1 MDYYYNNKQ
10 SKRRNKTMKTL
21 MKTLIITIALATSM
35 VAFGKQFK
43 YSDVYELQKHHI
55 ESYGIDTN
63 KTYELKDIKAIS
75 TSFKQSFVESE
86 YFNDDFTLNYFNNI
100 KNAFYLNN
108 LDAKKFPKTLNAVIS
123 TYSPAKKTLCL
134 KYELFDLNFD
144 KISAND
150 LIEYLKSGEFK
161 SSDIQKI
168 NESLKNAGLKVVK
181 KWLRK
186 NGKSFVAKKDAK
198 GNIIDNPLTAPMKE
212 LTDALNG
219 AKYAG
224 INEWSAK
231 YGANWETVEFPW
243 LLSDEKLAELK
254 DNILIDEEKFSDENV
269 KQLRVSLGVDGFNAF
284 VKLYNE
290 GTETETSEK

>member
-1 MDYYYNNKQ
+1 
-10 SKRRNKTMKTL
+10 MKKL
-21 MKTLIITIALATSM
+21 MITTIAFAASI
-35 VAFGKQFK
+35 VAFGQQFK
-43 YSDVYELQKHHI
+43 YSDVYVLGDSHLQQLKTMN
-55 ESYGIDTN
+55 IDTN
-63 KTYELKDIKAIS
+63 KTYELEDIKAMS

-231 YGANWETVEFPW
+231 YGANWETVELPW
-243 LLSDEKLAELK
+243 LLSDEKIGVLK
-254 DNILIDEEKFSDENV
+254 EEILIDDQSFSDENV
-269 KQLRVSLGVDGFNAF
+269 KQLRIALGVDGFNAF
-284 VKLYNE
+284 VKLYND
-290 GTETETSEK
+290 GVSE

>member
-1 MDYYYNNKQ
+1 
-10 SKRRNKTMKTL
+10 MKKL
-21 MKTLIITIALATSM
+21 MMTTIAFAASI
-35 VAFGKQFK
+35 VAFGQQFK
-43 YSDVYELQKHHI
+43 YSDVYVLSDSHLQQLKTLN
-55 ESYGIDTN
+55 IDTN
-63 KTYELKDIKAIS
+63 KTYELEDIKAIS

-181 KWLRK
+181 IWIRK
-186 NGKSFVAKKDAK
+186 RGKSFVAKKDAK

-224 INEWSAK
+224 INEWSTK

>member
-1 MDYYYNNKQ
+1 
-10 SKRRNKTMKTL
+10 MKKL
-21 MKTLIITIALATSM
+21 MITTIAFAASI
-35 VAFGKQFK
+35 VAFGQQFK
-43 YSDVYELQKHHI
+43 YRDVYVLGDSHLQQLKTLN
-55 ESYGIDTN
+55 IDTN
-63 KTYELKDIKAIS
+63 KTYELEDIKAIS

-212 LTDALNG
+212 LTDTLNG

-224 INEWSAK
+224 LNEWSTK
-231 YGANWETVEFPW
+231 YGANWETVELPW
-243 LLSDEKLAELK
+243 LLSDEKIGVLK
-254 DNILIDEEKFSDENV
+254 EEILIDDQSFSDENV
-269 KQLRVSLGVDGFNAF
+269 KQLRIALGVDKFNAF
-284 VKLYNE
+284 VKLYND
-290 GTETETSEK
+290 GVSE

>member
-1 MDYYYNNKQ
+1 
-10 SKRRNKTMKTL
+10 MKKL
-21 MKTLIITIALATSM
+21 MITTIAFAASI
-35 VAFGKQFK
+35 VAFGQQFK
-43 YSDVYELQKHHI
+43 YSDVYVLGDSHLQQLKTMN
-55 ESYGIDTN
+55 IDTN
-63 KTYELKDIKAIS
+63 KTYELGDIKVIS
-75 TSFKQSFVESE
+75 TPFKQSFVESE
-86 YFNDDFTLNYFNNI
+86 YFNDDFTLNYFNNV

-224 INEWSAK
+224 LNEWSTK
-231 YGANWETVEFPW
+231 YGANWETVELPW
-243 LLSDEKLAELK
+243 LLSDEKIGVLK
-254 DNILIDEEKFSDENV
+254 EEILIDDQSFSDENV
-269 KQLRVSLGVDGFNAF
+269 KQLRIALGVDKFNAF
-284 VKLYNE
+284 VKLYND
-290 GTETETSEK
+290 GVSE

>member
-1 MDYYYNNKQ
+1 
-10 SKRRNKTMKTL
+10 MKKL
-21 MKTLIITIALATSM
+21 MMTTIAFAASI
-35 VAFGKQFK
+35 VAFGQQFK
-43 YSDVYELQKHHI
+43 YSDVYVLGDSHLQQLKTMN
-55 ESYGIDTN
+55 IDTN

-224 INEWSAK
+224 LNEWSTK

-243 LLSDEKLAELK
+243 LLSDEKIDVLK
-254 DNILIDEEKFSDENV
+254 EEILIDDQSFSDENI
-269 KQLRVSLGVDGFNAF
+269 KQLRVALGVDGFNAF
-284 VKLYNE
+284 VKLYND
-290 GTETETSEK
+290 GVSE

>member
-1 MDYYYNNKQ
+1 
-10 SKRRNKTMKTL
+10 MKKL
-21 MKTLIITIALATSM
+21 MITTIAFAASI
-35 VAFGKQFK
+35 VAFGQQFK
-43 YSDVYELQKHHI
+43 YSDVYVLGDSHLQQLKTMN
-55 ESYGIDTN
+55 IDTN
-63 KTYELKDIKAIS
+63 KTYELGDIKAIS

-86 YFNDDFTLNYFNNI
+86 YFNDDFTLNYFNNV

-231 YGANWETVEFPW
+231 YGANWETVELPW
-243 LLSDEKLAELK
+243 LLSDEKIGVLK
-254 DNILIDEEKFSDENV
+254 EEILIDDQSFSDENV
-269 KQLRVSLGVDGFNAF
+269 KQLRIALGVDKFNAF
-284 VKLYNE
+284 VKLYND
-290 GTETETSEK
+290 GVSE

>member
-1 MDYYYNNKQ
+1 
-10 SKRRNKTMKTL
+10 MKKL
-21 MKTLIITIALATSM
+21 MITTIAIAASM
-35 VAFGKQFK
+35 VAFGQQFK
-43 YSDVYELQKHHI
+43 YSDVYVLGDSHLQQLKTMN
-55 ESYGIDTN
+55 IDTN
-63 KTYELKDIKAIS
+63 KTYDLKDIKVIG
-75 TSFKQSFVESE
+75 TYFKQSFVESE
-86 YFNDDFTLNYFNNI
+86 YFNDDFTLNYFNNV
-100 KNAFYLNN
+100 KNTFYLKN
-108 LDAKKFPKTLNAVIS
+108 LDAKKFPKTFNAVIS

-134 KYELFDLNFD
+134 KYELFDLDFN

-150 LIEYLKSGEFK
+150 LIEYLKSGEFN

-224 INEWSAK
+224 LNEWSTK
-231 YGANWETVEFPW
+231 YGANWETVELPW
-243 LLSDEKLAELK
+243 LLSDEKIGVLK
-254 DNILIDEEKFSDENV
+254 EEILIDEQSFSDENI
-269 KQLRVSLGVDGFNAF
+269 KQLRVALGVDRFNAF
-284 VKLYNE
+284 VKLYND
-290 GTETETSEK
+290 GVSE

>member
-1 MDYYYNNKQ
+1 
-10 SKRRNKTMKTL
+10 MKKL
-21 MKTLIITIALATSM
+21 MITTIAFAASI
-35 VAFGKQFK
+35 VAFGQQFK
-43 YSDVYELQKHHI
+43 YSDVYVLAEPHLQWLKAKN
-55 ESYGIDTN
+55 IDTN
-63 KTYELKDIKAIS
+63 KTYELEDIKAIS
-75 TSFKQSFVESE
+75 TSSFKQSFVESE
-86 YFNDDFTLNYFNNI
+86 YFNDDFTLNYFNNV

-231 YGANWETVEFPW
+231 YGANWETVELPW
-243 LLSDEKLAELK
+243 LLSDEKIGVLK
-254 DNILIDEEKFSDENV
+254 EEILIDDQSFSDENV
-269 KQLRVSLGVDGFNAF
+269 KQLRIALGVDKFNAF
-284 VKLYNE
+284 VKLYND
-290 GTETETSEK
+290 GVSE

>member
-1 MDYYYNNKQ
+1 
-10 SKRRNKTMKTL
+10 MKKL
-21 MKTLIITIALATSM
+21 MMTTIAFAASI
-35 VAFGKQFK
+35 VAFGQQFK
-43 YSDVYELQKHHI
+43 YSDVYVLGDSHLQQLKTMN
-55 ESYGIDTN
+55 IDTN

-100 KNAFYLNN
+100 KIAFYLNN
-108 LDAKKFPKTLNAVIS
+108 LDAKKFPKTFNAVIS

-224 INEWSAK
+224 LNEWSTK
-231 YGANWETVEFPW
+231 YGANWETVELPW
-243 LLSDEKLAELK
+243 LLSDEKIGVLK
-254 DNILIDEEKFSDENV
+254 EEILIDDQSFSDENV
-269 KQLRVSLGVDGFNAF
+269 KQLRIALGVDKFNAF
-284 VKLYNE
+284 VKLYND
-290 GTETETSEK
+290 GVSE

>member
-1 MDYYYNNKQ
+1 
-10 SKRRNKTMKTL
+10 MKKL
-21 MKTLIITIALATSM
+21 MITTIAFAASI
-35 VAFGKQFK
+35 VAFGQQFK
-43 YSDVYELQKHHI
+43 YSDVYELCKHHI

-63 KTYELKDIKAIS
+63 KTYELEDIKAIS

-86 YFNDDFTLNYFNNI
+86 YFNDDFTLNYFNNV
-100 KNAFYLNN
+100 KNAFYLKN

-123 TYSPAKKTLCL
+123 AYSPAKKTLCL

-231 YGANWETVEFPW
+231 YGANWETVELPW
-243 LLSDEKLAELK
+243 LLSDEKIGVLK
-254 DNILIDEEKFSDENV
+254 EEILIDDQSFSDENV
-269 KQLRVSLGVDGFNAF
+269 KQLRVALGVDKFNAF
-284 VKLYNE
+284 VKLYND
-290 GTETETSEK
+290 GVSE

>member
-1 MDYYYNNKQ
+1 
-10 SKRRNKTMKTL
+10 MKKL
-21 MKTLIITIALATSM
+21 MMTTIAFAASI
-35 VAFGKQFK
+35 VAFGQQFK
-43 YSDVYELQKHHI
+43 YSDVYVLGDSHLQQLKTMN
-55 ESYGIDTN
+55 IDTN

-134 KYELFDLNFD
+134 KYELFDLNFN

-224 INEWSAK
+224 LNEWSTK
-231 YGANWETVEFPW
+231 YGANWETVELPW
-243 LLSDEKLAELK
+243 LLSDEKIGVLK
-254 DNILIDEEKFSDENV
+254 EEILIDDQSFSDENV
-269 KQLRVSLGVDGFNAF
+269 KQLRIALGVDKFNAF
-284 VKLYNE
+284 VKLYND
-290 GTETETSEK
+290 GVSE

>member
-1 MDYYYNNKQ
+1 
-10 SKRRNKTMKTL
+10 MKKL
-21 MKTLIITIALATSM
+21 MMTTIAFAASI
-35 VAFGKQFK
+35 VAFGQQFK
-43 YSDVYELQKHHI
+43 YSDVYVLGDSHLQQLKTMN
-55 ESYGIDTN
+55 IDTN

-231 YGANWETVEFPW
+231 YGANWETVELPW
-243 LLSDEKLAELK
+243 LLSDEKIGVLK
-254 DNILIDEEKFSDENV
+254 EEILIDDQSFSDENV
-269 KQLRVSLGVDGFNAF
+269 KQLRIALGVDKFNAF
-284 VKLYNE
+284 VKLYND
-290 GTETETSEK
+290 GVSE

>member
-1 MDYYYNNKQ
+1 M
-10 SKRRNKTMKTL
+10 T
-21 MKTLIITIALATSM
+21 TIAFAASI
-35 VAFGKQFK
+35 VAFGQQFK
-43 YSDVYELQKHHI
+43 YSDVYVLGDSHLQQLKTMN
-55 ESYGIDTN
+55 IDTN

-181 KWLRK
+181 IWIRK
-186 NGKSFVAKKDAK
+186 QGKSFVAKKDAK

-231 YGANWETVEFPW
+231 YGANWETVELPW
-243 LLSDEKLAELK
+243 LLSDEKIGVLK
-254 DNILIDEEKFSDENV
+254 EEILIDDQSFSDENV
-269 KQLRVSLGVDGFNAF
+269 KQLRIALGVDKFNAF
-284 VKLYNE
+284 VKLYND
-290 GTETETSEK
+290 GVSE

>member
-1 MDYYYNNKQ
+1 
-10 SKRRNKTMKTL
+10 MKKIMIT
-21 MKTLIITIALATSM
+21 TIAFAASI
-35 VAFGKQFK
+35 VAFGQQFK
-43 YSDVYELQKHHI
+43 YSDVYVLGDSHLQQLKTMN
-55 ESYGIDTN
+55 IDTN
-63 KTYELKDIKAIS
+63 KTYELGDIKAIS

-212 LTDALNG
+212 LTDTLNG

-224 INEWSAK
+224 LNEWSTK
-231 YGANWETVEFPW
+231 YGANWETVELPW
-243 LLSDEKLAELK
+243 LLSDEKIGVLK
-254 DNILIDEEKFSDENV
+254 EEILIDDQSFSDENV
-269 KQLRVSLGVDGFNAF
+269 KQLRIALGVDKFNAF
-284 VKLYNE
+284 VKLYND
-290 GTETETSEK
+290 GVSE

>member
-1 MDYYYNNKQ
+1 
-10 SKRRNKTMKTL
+10 MKKL
-21 MKTLIITIALATSM
+21 MITTIAFAASI
-35 VAFGKQFK
+35 VAFGQQFK
-43 YSDVYELQKHHI
+43 YSDVYVLGDSHLQQLKTMN
-55 ESYGIDTN
+55 IDTN
-63 KTYELKDIKAIS
+63 KTYELEDIKAIS

-134 KYELFDLNFD
+134 KYELFDLDFNIN

-150 LIEYLKSGEFK
+150 LIEYLKSGEFN

-198 GNIIDNPLTAPMKE
+198 GNIIDNPLTVPMKE
-212 LTDALNG
+212 LTDTLNG

-224 INEWSAK
+224 LNEWSTK
-231 YGANWETVEFPW
+231 YGANWETVELPW
-243 LLSDEKLAELK
+243 LLSDEKIGVLK
-254 DNILIDEEKFSDENV
+254 EEILIDDQSFSDENV
-269 KQLRVSLGVDGFNAF
+269 KQLRIALGVDKFNAF
-284 VKLYNE
+284 VKLYND
-290 GTETETSEK
+290 GVSE

>member
-1 MDYYYNNKQ
+1 
-10 SKRRNKTMKTL
+10 MKKL
-21 MKTLIITIALATSM
+21 MMTTIAFAASI
-35 VAFGKQFK
+35 VAFGQQFK
-43 YSDVYELQKHHI
+43 YSDVYVLGDSHLQQLKTMN
-55 ESYGIDTN
+55 IDTN

-224 INEWSAK
+224 LNEWSTK
-231 YGANWETVEFPW
+231 YGANWETVELPW
-243 LLSDEKLAELK
+243 LLSDEKIGVLK
-254 DNILIDEEKFSDENV
+254 EEILIDDQSFSDENV
-269 KQLRVSLGVDGFNAF
+269 KQLRIALGVDKFNAF
-284 VKLYNE
+284 VKLYND
-290 GTETETSEK
+290 GVSE

>member
-21 MKTLIITIALATSM
+21 MKTLTITIALATSM
-35 VAFGKQFK
+35 VAFGQQFK
-43 YSDVYELQKHHI
+43 YSDVYTLNDSNLQQLKTMN
-55 ESYGIDTN
+55 IDTN

-231 YGANWETVEFPW
+231 YGANWETVELPW
-243 LLSDEKLAELK
+243 LLSDEKIGVLK
-254 DNILIDEEKFSDENV
+254 EEILIDDQSFSDENI
-269 KQLRVSLGVDGFNAF
+269 KQLRVALGVDGFNAF
-284 VKLYNE
+284 VKLYND
-290 GTETETSEK
+290 GVSE

>member
-1 MDYYYNNKQ
+1 
-10 SKRRNKTMKTL
+10 MKKL
-21 MKTLIITIALATSM
+21 MMTTIAFAASI
-35 VAFGKQFK
+35 VAFGQQFK
-43 YSDVYELQKHHI
+43 YSDVYVLGDSHLQQLKTMN
-55 ESYGIDTN
+55 IDTN
-63 KTYELKDIKAIS
+63 KTYELEDIKAIS

-224 INEWSAK
+224 LNEWSTK

-243 LLSDEKLAELK
+243 LLSDEKIGVLK
-254 DNILIDEEKFSDENV
+254 EEILIDDQSFSDENI
-269 KQLRVSLGVDGFNAF
+269 KQLRVALGVDGFNAF
-284 VKLYNE
+284 VKLYND
-290 GTETETSEK
+290 GVSE

>member
-1 MDYYYNNKQ
+1 
-10 SKRRNKTMKTL
+10 MKKL
-21 MKTLIITIALATSM
+21 MMTTIAFAASIA
-35 VAFGKQFK
+35 AFGQQFK
-43 YSDVYELQKHHI
+43 YSDVYVLGDSHLQQLKTMN
-55 ESYGIDTN
+55 IDTN

-219 AKYAG
+219 AKYTG
-224 INEWSAK
+224 LNEWSAK
-231 YGANWETVEFPW
+231 YGANWETIELPW
-243 LLSDEKLAELK
+243 LLSDEKIGVLK
-254 DNILIDEEKFSDENV
+254 EEILIDDQSFSDENV
-269 KQLRVSLGVDGFNAF
+269 KQLRVALGVDGFNAF
-284 VKLYNE
+284 VKLYND
-290 GTETETSEK
+290 GVSE

>member
-1 MDYYYNNKQ
+1 
-10 SKRRNKTMKTL
+10 MKTL
-21 MKTLIITIALATSM
+21 TITIALATSM

-63 KTYELKDIKAIS
+63 KTYELKDIKVIQ
-75 TSFKQSFVESE
+75 TPFKQSFVESE

-231 YGANWETVEFPW
+231 YGANWETVKLPW
-243 LLSDEKLAELK
+243 LLSDEKIDVLK
-254 DNILIDEEKFSDENV
+254 EEILIDDQSFSDENI
-269 KQLRVSLGVDGFNAF
+269 KQLRVALGVDGFNTF
-284 VKLYNE
+284 VKLYND
-290 GTETETSEK
+290 GVSE

>member
-1 MDYYYNNKQ
+1 
-10 SKRRNKTMKTL
+10 MKKL
-21 MKTLIITIALATSM
+21 MITTIAFAASI
-35 VAFGKQFK
+35 VAFGQQFK
-43 YSDVYELQKHHI
+43 YSDVYVLGDSHLQQLKTLN
-55 ESYGIDTN
+55 IDTN
-63 KTYELKDIKAIS
+63 KTYELEDIKAIS

-186 NGKSFVAKKDAK
+186 NGKSFVAKKDSK

-212 LTDALNG
+212 LTDTLNG

-231 YGANWETVEFPW
+231 YGANWETVELPW
-243 LLSDEKLAELK
+243 LLSDEKIGVLK
-254 DNILIDEEKFSDENV
+254 EEILIDDQSFSDENV
-269 KQLRVSLGVDGFNAF
+269 KQLRIALGVDKFNAF
-284 VKLYNE
+284 VKLYND
-290 GTETETSEK
+290 GVSE

>member
-1 MDYYYNNKQ
+1 
-10 SKRRNKTMKTL
+10 MKKL
-21 MKTLIITIALATSM
+21 MMTTIAFAASI
-35 VAFGKQFK
+35 VAFGQQFK
-43 YSDVYELQKHHI
+43 YSDVYVLSDSHLQQLKTLN
-55 ESYGIDTN
+55 IDTN
-63 KTYELKDIKAIS
+63 KTYELEDIKAIS

-231 YGANWETVEFPW
+231 YGANWETVELPW
-243 LLSDEKLAELK
+243 LLSDEKIGVLK
-254 DNILIDEEKFSDENV
+254 EEILIDDQSFSDENV
-269 KQLRVSLGVDGFNAF
+269 KQLRIALGVDKFNAF
-284 VKLYNE
+284 VKLYND
-290 GTETETSEK
+290 GVSE

>member
-1 MDYYYNNKQ
+1 
-10 SKRRNKTMKTL
+10 MKKL
-21 MKTLIITIALATSM
+21 MMTTIAFAASI
-35 VAFGKQFK
+35 VAFGQQFK
-43 YSDVYELQKHHI
+43 YSDVYVLGDSHLQQLKTLN
-55 ESYGIDTN
+55 IDTN

-231 YGANWETVEFPW
+231 YGANWETVELPW
-243 LLSDEKLAELK
+243 LLSDEKIGVLK
-254 DNILIDEEKFSDENV
+254 EEILIDDQSFSDENV
-269 KQLRVSLGVDGFNAF
+269 KQLRIALGVDKFNAF
-284 VKLYNE
+284 VKLYND
-290 GTETETSEK
+290 GVSE

>member
-1 MDYYYNNKQ
+1 
-10 SKRRNKTMKTL
+10 MKKL
-21 MKTLIITIALATSM
+21 MITTIAFAASI
-35 VAFGKQFK
+35 VAFGQQFK
-43 YSDVYELQKHHI
+43 YSDVYVLGDAHLQQLKTMN
-55 ESYGIDTN
+55 IDTN
-63 KTYELKDIKAIS
+63 KTYELEDIKAIS

-212 LTDALNG
+212 LTDTLNG

-224 INEWSAK
+224 LNEWSTK
-231 YGANWETVEFPW
+231 YGANWETVELPW
-243 LLSDEKLAELK
+243 LLSDEKIGVLK
-254 DNILIDEEKFSDENV
+254 EEILIDDQSFSDENV
-269 KQLRVSLGVDGFNAF
+269 KQLRIALGVDKFNAF
-284 VKLYNE
+284 VKLYND
-290 GTETETSEK
+290 GVSE

>member
-1 MDYYYNNKQ
+1 MNK
-10 SKRRNKTMKTL
+10 L
-21 MKTLIITIALATSM
+21 MMTTIAIAASM
-35 VAFGKQFK
+35 VAFGQQFK
-43 YSDVYELQKHHI
+43 YSDVYVLGDAHLQQLKAMN
-55 ESYGIDTN
+55 IDTN
-63 KTYELKDIKAIS
+63 KTYELEDIKAIS

-198 GNIIDNPLTAPMKE
+198 GNIIDNPLTAPMKD
-212 LTDALNG
+212 LTDTLNG

-224 INEWSAK
+224 LNEWSTK
-231 YGANWETVEFPW
+231 YGANWETVELPW
-243 LLSDEKLAELK
+243 LLSDEKIGVLK
-254 DNILIDEEKFSDENV
+254 EEILIDDQSFSDENV
-269 KQLRVSLGVDGFNAF
+269 KQLRIALGVDKFNAF
-284 VKLYNE
+284 VKLYND
-290 GTETETSEK
+290 GVSE

>member
-1 MDYYYNNKQ
+1 
-10 SKRRNKTMKTL
+10 MKKL
-21 MKTLIITIALATSM
+21 MITTIAFAASI
-35 VAFGKQFK
+35 VAFGQQFK
-43 YSDVYELQKHHI
+43 YSDVYVLGDSHLQQLKAMN
-55 ESYGIDTN
+55 IDTN
-63 KTYELKDIKAIS
+63 KTYELGDIKAIS

-86 YFNDDFTLNYFNNI
+86 YFNDDFTLNYFNNV

-224 INEWSAK
+224 INEWSTK
-231 YGANWETVEFPW
+231 YGANWETVELPW
-243 LLSDEKLAELK
+243 LLSDEKIGVLK
-254 DNILIDEEKFSDENV
+254 EEILIDDQSFSDENV
-269 KQLRVSLGVDGFNAF
+269 KQLRIALGVDGFNAF
-284 VKLYNE
+284 VKLYND
-290 GTETETSEK
+290 GVSE

>member
-1 MDYYYNNKQ
+1 
-10 SKRRNKTMKTL
+10 MKKL
-21 MKTLIITIALATSM
+21 MITTIAFAASI
-35 VAFGKQFK
+35 VAFGQQFK
-43 YSDVYELQKHHI
+43 YSDVYVLGDAHLQQLKTMN
-55 ESYGIDTN
+55 IDTN
-63 KTYELKDIKAIS
+63 KTYDLKDIKVIG
-75 TSFKQSFVESE
+75 TYFKQSFVESE
-86 YFNDDFTLNYFNNI
+86 YFNDDFTLNYFNNV

-224 INEWSAK
+224 LNEWSTK
-231 YGANWETVEFPW
+231 YGANWETVELPW
-243 LLSDEKLAELK
+243 LLSDEKIGVLK
-254 DNILIDEEKFSDENV
+254 EEILIDEQSFSDENI
-269 KQLRVSLGVDGFNAF
+269 KQLRIALGVDGFNAF
-284 VKLYNE
+284 VKLYND
-290 GTETETSEK
+290 GVSE

>member
-1 MDYYYNNKQ
+1 
-10 SKRRNKTMKTL
+10 MKKL
-21 MKTLIITIALATSM
+21 MMTTIAFAASI
-35 VAFGKQFK
+35 VAFGQQFK
-43 YSDVYELQKHHI
+43 YSDVYVLGDAHLQQLKTMN
-55 ESYGIDTN
+55 IDTN
-63 KTYELKDIKAIS
+63 KTYELEDIKAIS

-224 INEWSAK
+224 LNEWSTK
-231 YGANWETVEFPW
+231 YGANWETVELPW
-243 LLSDEKLAELK
+243 LLSDEKIGVLK
-254 DNILIDEEKFSDENV
+254 EEILIDDQSFSDENV
-269 KQLRVSLGVDGFNAF
+269 KQLRIALGVDKFNAF
-284 VKLYNE
+284 VKLYND
-290 GTETETSEK
+290 GVSE

>member
-1 MDYYYNNKQ
+1 
-10 SKRRNKTMKTL
+10 MKKL
-21 MKTLIITIALATSM
+21 MITTIAFAASI
-35 VAFGKQFK
+35 VAFGQQFK
-43 YSDVYELQKHHI
+43 YSDVYVLGDSHLQQLKTLN
-55 ESYGIDTN
+55 IDTN
-63 KTYELKDIKAIS
+63 KTYELEDIKAIS

-181 KWLRK
+181 IWIRK
-186 NGKSFVAKKDAK
+186 QGKSFVAKKDSK

-231 YGANWETVEFPW
+231 YGANWETVELPW
-243 LLSDEKLAELK
+243 LLSDEKIGVLK
-254 DNILIDEEKFSDENV
+254 EEILIDDQSFSDENV
-269 KQLRVSLGVDGFNAF
+269 KQLRIALGVDKFNAF
-284 VKLYNE
+284 VKLYND
-290 GTETETSEK
+290 GVSE

>member
-1 MDYYYNNKQ
+1 
-10 SKRRNKTMKTL
+10 MKKL
-21 MKTLIITIALATSM
+21 MITTIAFAASI
-35 VAFGKQFK
+35 VAFGQQFK
-43 YSDVYELQKHHI
+43 YSDVYVLGDSHLQQLKTMN
-55 ESYGIDTN
+55 IDTN
-63 KTYELKDIKAIS
+63 KTYELEDIKAIS

-224 INEWSAK
+224 LNEWSTK
-231 YGANWETVEFPW
+231 YGANWETVELPW
-243 LLSDEKLAELK
+243 LLSDEKIDVLK
-254 DNILIDEEKFSDENV
+254 EEILIDDQSFSDENI
-269 KQLRVSLGVDGFNAF
+269 KQLRVALGVDKFNAF
-284 VKLYNE
+284 VKLYND
-290 GTETETSEK
+290 GVSE

>member
-1 MDYYYNNKQ
+1 
-10 SKRRNKTMKTL
+10 MKKL
-21 MKTLIITIALATSM
+21 MITTIAFAASI
-35 VAFGKQFK
+35 VAFGQQFK
-43 YSDVYELQKHHI
+43 YSDVYVLGDSHLQQLKTMN
-55 ESYGIDTN
+55 IDTN
-63 KTYELKDIKAIS
+63 KTYELEDIKAIS

-86 YFNDDFTLNYFNNI
+86 YFNDDFALNYFNNI

-231 YGANWETVEFPW
+231 YGANWETVELPW
-243 LLSDEKLAELK
+243 LLSDEKIGVLK
-254 DNILIDEEKFSDENV
+254 EEILIDDQSFSDENV
-269 KQLRVSLGVDGFNAF
+269 KQLRIALGVDKFNAF
-284 VKLYNE
+284 VKLYND
-290 GTETETSEK
+290 GVSE

>member
-1 MDYYYNNKQ
+1 
-10 SKRRNKTMKTL
+10 MKKL
-21 MKTLIITIALATSM
+21 MMTTIALATSM
-35 VAFGKQFK
+35 VAFGQQFK
-43 YSDVYELQKHHI
+43 YSDVYVLGDSHLQQLKTLN
-55 ESYGIDTN
+55 IDTN
-63 KTYELKDIKAIS
+63 KTYELEDIKAIS

-86 YFNDDFTLNYFNNI
+86 YFNDDFTLNYFNNV

-224 INEWSAK
+224 LNEWSTK
-231 YGANWETVEFPW
+231 YGANWETVELPW
-243 LLSDEKLAELK
+243 LLSDEKIGVLK
-254 DNILIDEEKFSDENV
+254 EEILIDDQSFSDENV
-269 KQLRVSLGVDGFNAF
+269 KQLRIALGVDKFNAF
-284 VKLYNE
+284 VKLYND
-290 GTETETSEK
+290 GVSE

>member
-1 MDYYYNNKQ
+1 MKIWIRKQ
-10 SKRRNKTMKTL
+10 
-21 MKTLIITIALATSM
+21 
-35 VAFGKQFK
+35 
-43 YSDVYELQKHHI
+43 
-55 ESYGIDTN
+55 
-63 KTYELKDIKAIS
+63 
-75 TSFKQSFVESE
+75 
-86 YFNDDFTLNYFNNI
+86 
-100 KNAFYLNN
+100 
-108 LDAKKFPKTLNAVIS
+108 
-123 TYSPAKKTLCL
+123 
-134 KYELFDLNFD
+134 
-144 KISAND
+144 
-150 LIEYLKSGEFK
+150 
-161 SSDIQKI
+161 
-168 NESLKNAGLKVVK
+168 
-181 KWLRK
+181 
-186 NGKSFVAKKDAK
+186 GKSFVAKKDAK

>member
-1 MDYYYNNKQ
+1 
-10 SKRRNKTMKTL
+10 MKKL
-21 MKTLIITIALATSM
+21 MITTIAIAASM
-35 VAFGKQFK
+35 VAFGQQFK
-43 YSDVYELQKHHI
+43 YSDVYVLGDSHLQQLKTMN
-55 ESYGIDTN
+55 IDTN
-63 KTYELKDIKAIS
+63 KTYELGDIKAIS

-212 LTDALNG
+212 LTDTLNG

-224 INEWSAK
+224 LNEWSTK
-231 YGANWETVEFPW
+231 YGANWETVELPW
-243 LLSDEKLAELK
+243 LLSDEKIGVLK
-254 DNILIDEEKFSDENV
+254 EEILIDDQSFSDENV
-269 KQLRVSLGVDGFNAF
+269 KQLRIALGVDKFNAF
-284 VKLYNE
+284 VKLYND
-290 GTETETSEK
+290 GVSE

>member
-1 MDYYYNNKQ
+1 
-10 SKRRNKTMKTL
+10 MKKL
-21 MKTLIITIALATSM
+21 MMTTIAFAASI
-35 VAFGKQFK
+35 VAFGQQFK
-43 YSDVYELQKHHI
+43 YSDVYVLGDAHLQQLKTLN
-55 ESYGIDTN
+55 IDTN

-168 NESLKNAGLKVVK
+168 NESLKNAVLKVVQI
-181 KWLRK
+181 WIRK
-186 NGKSFVAKKDAK
+186 MGKSFVTKIDAK

-231 YGANWETVEFPW
+231 YGANWETVELPW
-243 LLSDEKLAELK
+243 LLSDEKIGVLK
-254 DNILIDEEKFSDENV
+254 EEILIDDQSFSDENV
-269 KQLRVSLGVDGFNAF
+269 KQLRIALGVDKFNAF
-284 VKLYNE
+284 LKLYND
-290 GTETETSEK
+290 GVSE